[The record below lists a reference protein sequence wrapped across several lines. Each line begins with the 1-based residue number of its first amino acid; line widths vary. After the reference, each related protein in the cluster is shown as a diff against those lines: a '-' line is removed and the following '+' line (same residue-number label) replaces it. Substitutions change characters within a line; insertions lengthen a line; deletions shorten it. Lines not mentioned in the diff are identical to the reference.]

1 MWSVVLVNQSGAIVD
16 VLSDGERELSGAIA
30 FAAGYG
36 QPAAG
41 AVVVIPTSAL
51 QSDGVSSVEETSL
64 PTGDETGLPTGDGM
78 NFNEW
83 LSNAADKI
91 EFNTLTVVGM
101 VCGAMRA
108 HVVDHFESQG
118 LERESCLDRF
128 EVAMGEMVADAADDY
143 PALRLNDAADWP
155 QLGPNF
161 RKWLVAV
168 ASTLALDSL
177 TVVGMVCGAMRAHV
191 VNHFESQG
199 IERESC
205 MDSFEWSMSGEQS
218 IEDPFI
224 REVLAIRPTLS
235 NGCGSMDESQLV
247 A

>member
-1 MWSVVLVNQSGAIVD
+1 MWSVVLVNQSGSIVD
-16 VLSDGERELSGAIA
+16 VLSDGERELSGATA

-51 QSDGVSSVEETSL
+51 QSDPVSSVEETSL
-64 PTGDETGLPTGDGM
+64 PTGDI

-83 LSNAADKI
+83 LLNAADKI

-108 HVVDHFESQG
+108 HVVHHFEGQG
-118 LERESCLDRF
+118 IERESCLDRF

-161 RKWLVAV
+161 RKWLVEV
-168 ASTLALDSL
+168 ASNVALDSL
-177 TVVGMVCGAMRAHV
+177 TVVGLVCGAMRAHV
-191 VNHFESQG
+191 VRHFEGQG

-218 IEDPFI
+218 IEDPII
-224 REVLAIRPTLS
+224 REVLAIRPKLS
-235 NGCGSMDESQLV
+235 SGFGSMVNESQLV